1 MERDGHPSQTES
13 SLLSSQQPFG
23 NITTSKSP
31 ECPHANMR
39 THRKWK
45 LWWCV
50 QYWPESSW
58 VRIQV
63 ESSCLLSGYGLS
75 TRHLKRRQGAGA
87 GTQSCHQCGKCSEFG
102 STWETSITNG
112 NLYLCEFCVSGAF
125 REHWKNTWRVVQP
138 LCTSFAFVCKIVM
151 PIP

>member
-1 MERDGHPSQTES
+1 MLVKTSHNSHLETSQPRNSPSA
-13 SLLSSQQPFG
+13 
-23 NITTSKSP
+23 
-31 ECPHANMR
+31 HMR
-39 THRKWK
+39 TWEPTGNGNCDDVSNTDLSH
-45 LWWCV
+45 L
-50 QYWPESSW
+50 ESGL
-58 VRIQV
+58 RIQV

-125 REHWKNTWRVVQP
+125 REHCKNTWRVVQP